1 MEKTLKI
8 KDEFNSLEKLLDYSK
23 NESSYESSLEYDT
36 WEMRTDA
43 NGQMEKCLL
52 VKKSSMHGV
61 KVYFTTA
68 NTIKISQVIPS
79 KTKNALLG
87 ANPNKRKNIL
97 ELVTSSIKNAIVK
110 NAQKKAFQEVQTV
123 FDKVAA

>member
-8 KDEFNSLEKLLDYSK
+8 KTDYNSLEKLLEFAK
-23 NESSYESSLEYDT
+23 TESSYKSSLEYDT

-43 NGQMEKCLL
+43 NGQMEQCLL
-52 VKKSSMHGV
+52 VQKSSMHGV
-61 KVYFTTA
+61 KVYFTGA
-68 NTIKISQVIPS
+68 DTIKINQVIPS

-87 ANPNKRKNIL
+87 ANPNKRRNIL
-97 ELVTSSIKNAIVK
+97 ELITSSIKNAIVK
-110 NAQKKAFQEVQTV
+110 GAQKKAFNEMQVV

>member
-1 MEKTLKI
+1 MEKALKV
-8 KDEFNSLEKLLDYSK
+8 KSEFNSLEKLLQYST
-23 NESSYESSLEYDT
+23 NETPYESSLEYDT

-52 VKKSSMHGV
+52 VKKSSMHGI
-61 KVYFTTA
+61 KVYFTNA
-68 NTIKISQVIPS
+68 DTIKISQVIPS

-87 ANPNKRKNIL
+87 ANPEKRRNII
-97 ELVTSSIKNAIVK
+97 ELITSGIKNAIVK
-110 NAQKKAFQEVQTV
+110 NSQKKAFKEVQTI